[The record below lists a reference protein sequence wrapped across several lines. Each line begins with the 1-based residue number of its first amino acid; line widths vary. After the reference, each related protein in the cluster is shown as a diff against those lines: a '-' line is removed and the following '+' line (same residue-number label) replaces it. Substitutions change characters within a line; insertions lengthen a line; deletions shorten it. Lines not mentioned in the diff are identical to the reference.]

1 MNQYTYISPHT
12 FYQVI
17 PRRGGWT
24 GLLGKGDSA
33 RGQGAS
39 PGRCPPDGSR
49 AKPSLPVPWLGL
61 SPLRQGPKETCRAY
75 HLLRYTMLHKIFI
88 RTSIQVRRHTSS
100 IGPAE
105 KLETHPRPSL
115 ALHAF
120 HESRLLRRPRSTK
133 VVFSASNLGHSHGLR
148 NLFEGFLAELC
159 YRTQS

>member
-1 MNQYTYISPHT
+1 MRS
-12 FYQVI
+12 
-17 PRRGGWT
+17 RRGGWT

-100 IGPAE
+100 ISPAE
-105 KLETHPRPSL
+105 KIGDTTH
-115 ALHAF
+115 ALHSPF
-120 HESRLLRRPRSTK
+120 SSSRKSSSLSPEVHESRLSWPLVSATSQADK
-133 VVFSASNLGHSHGLR
+133 NSGTSSKVFS
-148 NLFEGFLAELC
+148 
-159 YRTQS
+159 